1 MHIGLTFTATQPLN
15 KFSMHTLRAYMKMA
29 YNVHLQ
35 CPQLF
40 ADQQSMR
47 ILHSLLAYSAMI
59 KTKILQFLCALIRAV
74 ILSAAQLQCF
84 KVHCFCC
91 LSDTNRAAPPYIY
104 HNSCTF
110 HFICMFLSKVFTFLP
125 WRMIFLTKHASLQD
139 SKKS

>member
-1 MHIGLTFTATQPLN
+1 MYIAPEKILYAHIACLHENGIQCTFAMSTA

-59 KTKILQFLCALIRAV
+59 KTKILQFLCVLIRAV
-74 ILSAAQLQCF
+74 ILSDAQL
-84 KVHCFCC
+84 
-91 LSDTNRAAPPYIY
+91 
-104 HNSCTF
+104 
-110 HFICMFLSKVFTFLP
+110 
-125 WRMIFLTKHASLQD
+125 
-139 SKKS
+139 